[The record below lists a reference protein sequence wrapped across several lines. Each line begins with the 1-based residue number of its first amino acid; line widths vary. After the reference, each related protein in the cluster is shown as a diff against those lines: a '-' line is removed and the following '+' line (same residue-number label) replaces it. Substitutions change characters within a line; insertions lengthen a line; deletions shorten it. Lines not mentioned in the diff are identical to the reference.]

1 MKMSQV
7 LSAKHS
13 IHPLELQ
20 SNSLTTSAMSAKTTA
35 LIVEKCYKT
44 GTKSLT
50 GRLIAPYQRDGVL
63 WMLWRE
69 RQHTGPKGGFLCDE
83 MGLGKTVQTIT
94 TMLGNPKKS
103 TLIVTPKSIISQ
115 WKNEI
120 AKFAPHLKVMLFDGP
135 DRKTNFDE
143 FDVVISPYSLV
154 YKKKD
159 NPDDTPLHGIH
170 WDRII
175 LDEAHEIRNIK
186 SKMNISLSAMKSD
199 IRWLLSG
206 TPVFNTIKDFIAL
219 CRFLGVSRQA
229 VQGDLTN
236 VRKKFVLRRTK
247 EDLSKFN
254 KRLELPPCDFENV
267 EVELLPE
274 EWKLYEAVFN
284 ENQEIVRDLFRNSTN
299 IGMHAMHIL
308 ECLLRSRQTVI
319 HPQIYLN
326 GVAKKKDETP
336 EEWQYSTKKME
347 LLLDMVK
354 KHPNEKT
361 LVFCQFIGEMNL
373 IQEELYQQGIKTYR
387 IDGSVSKDDRD
398 KQVNLFKSGSQGA
411 VFLIQI
417 KAGGQGLNLQEA
429 TRVYITAPSWNP
441 ATELQAIGRSHRTG
455 QTKRVVVRKF
465 IATGPNGVPTIEHS
479 MMELQKAKSIV
490 CSEVLNDPRLTN
502 QIPTKVGGGN
512 LTIRDIK
519 KIFQV

>member
-7 LSAKHS
+7 LSRRRLN
-13 IHPLELQ
+13 PTELTQ
-20 SNSLTTSAMSAKTTA
+20 PTSAMSAKTTA

-44 GTKSLT
+44 GTKNLM

-69 RQHTGPKGGFLCDE
+69 RQHSGPKGGFLCDE

-94 TMLGNPKKS
+94 TILGNPKKS
-103 TLIVTPKSIISQ
+103 TLIVTPKSIITQ
-115 WKNEI
+115 WKTEI
-120 AKFAPHLKVMLFDGP
+120 ARFAPQLKVMLFDGP
-135 DRKTNFDE
+135 GRQTNFQD
-143 FDVVISPYSLV
+143 FDIVIAPYSLT

-159 NPDDTPLHGIH
+159 NPDDTPLHEVH
-170 WDRII
+170 WGRII

-186 SKMNISLSAMKSD
+186 SKMNISLSSMKSE
-199 IRWLLSG
+199 IRWLLTG
-206 TPVFNTIKDFIAL
+206 TPVFNTIKDFIGL
-219 CRFLGVSRQA
+219 CRFLGVSRQK
-229 VQGDLTN
+229 VQGDLAD
-236 VRKKFVLRRTK
+236 VRKTYVKRRTK

-267 EVELLPE
+267 EIEMYPD
-274 EWKLYEAVFN
+274 EWKLYEAVFT
-284 ENQEIVRDLFRNSTN
+284 ENQDIVRDLFRNSTN
-299 IGMHAMHIL
+299 IGMHSMHIL
-308 ECLLRSRQTVI
+308 ECLLRSRQTAI

-326 GVAKKKDETP
+326 GVGKKKDEVP
-336 EEWQYSTKKME
+336 DKWEHATKKIDT
-347 LLLDMVK
+347 LLEMIK
-354 KHPNEKT
+354 EHPGEKT
-361 LVFCQFIGEMNL
+361 LIFCQFIGEMNF

-387 IDGSVSKDDRD
+387 IDGSVNKDERDR
-398 KQVNLFKSGSQGA
+398 QVKLFKSGSQGS

-455 QTKRVVVRKF
+455 QTKKVVVRKL
-465 IATGPNGVPTIEHS
+465 IATGPRGLPSIEHS
-479 MMELQKAKSIV
+479 MMDLQKAKSIV
-490 CSEVLNDPRLTN
+490 CSEVLNDPRLAA

>member
-1 MKMSQV
+1 M
-7 LSAKHS
+7 
-13 IHPLELQ
+13 
-20 SNSLTTSAMSAKTTA
+20 
-35 LIVEKCYKT
+35 IVENCYKT

-69 RQHTGPKGGFLCDE
+69 RQHASPKGGFLCDE

-94 TMLGNPKKS
+94 TMLGNPKRT
-103 TLIVTPKSIISQ
+103 TLIVTPKTIISQ

-120 AKFAPHLKVMLFDGP
+120 SKFAPHLKVMLFDGP
-135 DRKTNFDE
+135 DRNTSFDG
-143 FDVVISPYSLV
+143 FDIVIAPYSLV
-154 YKKKD
+154 YKKKND
-159 NPDDTPLHGIH
+159 PDDTPLHGVH
-170 WDRII
+170 WDRVI

-186 SKMNISLSAMKSD
+186 SKMNISLSAMRSD

-219 CRFLGVSRQA
+219 CRFLGVPRQE

-267 EVELLPE
+267 EVEMLSD
-274 EWKLYEAVFN
+274 EWKLYEAVFS
-284 ENQEIVRDLFRNSTN
+284 ENQDIVRDLFKNSTN
-299 IGMHAMHIL
+299 IGMHSMHIL
-308 ECLLRSRQTVI
+308 ECLLRSRQTAI

-326 GVAKKKDETP
+326 GVGKKKDEVP
-336 EEWQYSTKKME
+336 EKWEYPARKMDM
-347 LLLDMVK
+347 LLDMIK

-398 KQVNLFKSGSQGA
+398 KQVNLFKTGSPGA

-465 IATGPNGVPTIEHS
+465 IATGPGGTPTIEHS
-479 MMELQKAKSIV
+479 MMELQKAKSLV
-490 CSEVLNDPRLTN
+490 CSEVLNDPRLAS
-502 QIPTKVGGGN
+502 QIPTKTGGGN
-512 LTIRDIK
+512 LSIRDIK

>member
-7 LSAKHS
+7 LSR
-13 IHPLELQ
+13 
-20 SNSLTTSAMSAKTTA
+20 NSLTHTTTTSAMSAKITA
-35 LIVEKCYKT
+35 LTVEKCYKT
-44 GTKSLT
+44 GTQSLT

-69 RQHTGPKGGFLCDE
+69 RQHNGHRGGFLCDE

-120 AKFAPHLKVMLFDGP
+120 TKFAPHLKVMLFDGP
-135 DRKTNFDE
+135 ARRTNFDE
-143 FDVVISPYSLV
+143 FDVVIAPYSLV

-159 NPDDTPLHGIH
+159 NPDDTPLHGVH
-170 WDRII
+170 WGRVI

-186 SKMNISLSAMKSD
+186 SKMNISLSAIKSD

-219 CRFLGVSRQA
+219 CRFLGVSRQV

-236 VRKKFVLRRTK
+236 VRNKFVLRRTK
-247 EDLSKFN
+247 ADLSKFN
-254 KRLELPPCDFENV
+254 KRLELPPCDFVNV
-267 EVELLPE
+267 EVEMLPE
-274 EWKLYEAVFN
+274 EWKLYEAVFS
-284 ENQEIVRDLFRNSTN
+284 ENQDIVRELFRNSTN
-299 IGMHAMHIL
+299 IGMHTMHIL
-308 ECLLRSRQTVI
+308 ECLLRSRQTTI

-326 GVAKKKDETP
+326 GVGKKKDEVP
-336 EEWQYSTKKME
+336 EKWEHSTKKLDM
-347 LLLDMVK
+347 LLDMIK
-354 KHPNEKT
+354 EHPDEKT
-361 LVFCQFIGEMNL
+361 LIFCQFIGEMNL
-373 IQEELYQQGIKTYR
+373 IQEDLYQEGIKTYR

-398 KQVNLFKSGSQGA
+398 KQINLFKSVPQGV

-455 QTKRVVVRKF
+455 QTKKVVVRKF
-465 IATGPNGVPTIEHS
+465 IATGPDGAPTIEHS

-490 CSEVLNDPRLTN
+490 CSEVLNDPRLVG
-502 QIPTKVGGGN
+502 QIPTKTGGGN
-512 LTIRDIK
+512 LSIRDIK

>member
-1 MKMSQV
+1 
-7 LSAKHS
+7 
-13 IHPLELQ
+13 
-20 SNSLTTSAMSAKTTA
+20 MSAKT
-35 LIVEKCYKT
+35 ISMVVEKCYKS
-44 GTKSLT
+44 GTKSLN

-69 RQHTGPKGGFLCDE
+69 RQHNGPNGGFLCDE

-103 TLIVTPKSIISQ
+103 TLIVTPKSIITQ

-120 AKFAPHLKVMLFDGP
+120 GKFAPHLRVMLFDGP
-135 DRKTNFDE
+135 GRQTNFAD
-143 FDVVISPYSLV
+143 FDVIIAPYSLT

-159 NPDDTPLHGIH
+159 DPDDTPLHGVQ
-170 WDRII
+170 WGRII

-186 SKMNISLSAMKSD
+186 SKMNISLSAMKAE

-206 TPVFNTIKDFIAL
+206 TPVFNTIKDFIGL
-219 CRFLGVSRQA
+219 CRFLGVPRQA
-229 VQGDLTN
+229 VQGDLSN

-247 EDLSKFN
+247 GDLAKFN

-267 EVELLPE
+267 EVEMHPD
-274 EWKLYEAVFN
+274 EWKLYEAVFT
-284 ENQEIVRDLFRNSTN
+284 ENQDIVRDLFSNSVN
-299 IGMHAMHIL
+299 IGMHSMHML
-308 ECLLRSRQTVI
+308 ECLLRSRQTAI

-326 GVAKKKDETP
+326 GMGKKKDEVA
-336 EEWQYSTKKME
+336 EKWEHETKKIDT
-347 LLLDMVK
+347 LVDMVK
-354 KHPNEKT
+354 QHPSEKT
-361 LVFCQFIGEMNL
+361 LVFCQFVSEMNL
-373 IQEELYQQGIKTYR
+373 IQDELYNQGVKTYR

-398 KQVNLFKSGSQGA
+398 KQIVLFKSGCAGC

-455 QTKRVVVRKF
+455 QTQKVVVRKF
-465 IATGPNGVPTIEHS
+465 IATGPGGAPTIEHS

-490 CSEVLNDPRLTN
+490 CSEVLNDPRLVS
-502 QIPTKVGGGN
+502 QIPTRAGGGGN

>member
-7 LSAKHS
+7 
-13 IHPLELQ
+13 PTPPT
-20 SNSLTTSAMSAKTTA
+20 LTKPTSAMSAKTTA

-44 GTKSLT
+44 GTKNLT

-69 RQHTGPKGGFLCDE
+69 RQHTGPRGGFLCDE

-94 TMLGNPKKS
+94 TILGNPKTS
-103 TLIVTPKSIISQ
+103 TLIVTPKSIITQ
-115 WKNEI
+115 WKTEI

-135 DRKTNFDE
+135 GRKTNFQE
-143 FDVVISPYSLV
+143 FDIVIAPYSLTYV
-154 YKKKD
+154 KKGE
-159 NPDDTPLHGIH
+159 PGDTPLHGVH
-170 WDRII
+170 WGRII

-186 SKMNISLSAMKSD
+186 SKMNISLSSMKSE
-199 IRWLLSG
+199 IRWLLTG
-206 TPVFNTIKDFIAL
+206 TPIFNTIKDFIGL
-219 CRFLGVSRQA
+219 CRFLGVPRQA
-229 VQGDLTN
+229 VQGDLTR
-236 VRKKFVLRRTK
+236 VRNTYVKRRTK

-267 EVELLPE
+267 EIEMYPE
-274 EWKLYEAVFN
+274 EWKLYEAVFT
-284 ENQEIVRDLFRNSTN
+284 ENQDIVRDLFRNSNN
-299 IGMHAMHIL
+299 IGMHSMHIL
-308 ECLLRSRQTVI
+308 ECLLRSRQTAI

-326 GVAKKKDETP
+326 GVGKKKDEVP
-336 EEWQYSTKKME
+336 DKWEHPTKKIDT
-347 LLLDMVK
+347 LLEMIQE
-354 KHPNEKT
+354 HPNEKT
-361 LVFCQFIGEMNL
+361 LIFCQFIGEMNL
-373 IQEELYQQGIKTYR
+373 IQEELYQQGIKTCR
-387 IDGSVSKDDRD
+387 IDGSVNKDDRD
-398 KQVNLFKSGSQGA
+398 KQIKLFKSGPQGA

-455 QTKRVVVRKF
+455 QTKKVVVRKL
-465 IATGPNGVPTIEHS
+465 IAVGPRDLPSIEHS

-490 CSEVLNDPRLTN
+490 CSEVLNDPRLAS
-502 QIPTKVGGGN
+502 QIPTKTGGGN

>member
-7 LSAKHS
+7 LSRRRLN
-13 IHPLELQ
+13 PTELTQ
-20 SNSLTTSAMSAKTTA
+20 PTSAMSAKTTA

-44 GTKSLT
+44 GTKNLM

-69 RQHTGPKGGFLCDE
+69 RQHSGPRGGFLCDE

-94 TMLGNPKKS
+94 TILGNPKKS
-103 TLIVTPKSIISQ
+103 TLIVTPKSIITQ
-115 WKNEI
+115 WKTEI
-120 AKFAPHLKVMLFDGP
+120 ARFAPQLKVMLFDGP
-135 DRKTNFDE
+135 GRQTNFQD
-143 FDVVISPYSLV
+143 FDIVIAPYSLT

-170 WDRII
+170 WGRII

-186 SKMNISLSAMKSD
+186 SKMNVSLSSMKSE
-199 IRWLLSG
+199 IRWLLTG
-206 TPVFNTIKDFIAL
+206 TPIFNTIKDFIGL
-219 CRFLGVSRQA
+219 CRFLGVSRQK
-229 VQGDLTN
+229 VQGDLAD
-236 VRKKFVLRRTK
+236 VRKTYVKRRTK

-267 EVELLPE
+267 EIEMYPD
-274 EWKLYEAVFN
+274 EWKLYEAVFT
-284 ENQEIVRDLFRNSTN
+284 ENQDIVRDLFRNSTN
-299 IGMHAMHIL
+299 IGMHSMHIL
-308 ECLLRSRQTVI
+308 ECLLRSRQTAI

-326 GVAKKKDETP
+326 GVGKKKDEVP
-336 EEWQYSTKKME
+336 DKWEHATKKIDT
-347 LLLDMVK
+347 LLEMIK
-354 KHPNEKT
+354 EHPDEKS
-361 LVFCQFIGEMNL
+361 LIFCQFIGEMNL
-373 IQEELYQQGIKTYR
+373 IQEELYQRDIKTYR
-387 IDGSVSKDDRD
+387 IDGSVNKDERDR
-398 KQVNLFKSGSQGA
+398 QVNLFKSGTRGS

-429 TRVYITAPSWNP
+429 PRVYITAPSWNP

-455 QTKRVVVRKF
+455 QTKKVVVRKL
-465 IATGPNGVPTIEHS
+465 IATGPKGLPSIEHS
-479 MMELQKAKSIV
+479 MMDLQKSKSLV
-490 CSEVLNDPRLTN
+490 CSEVLNDPRLAA

-512 LTIRDIK
+512 LSIRDIK

>member
-1 MKMSQV
+1 
-7 LSAKHS
+7 
-13 IHPLELQ
+13 
-20 SNSLTTSAMSAKTTA
+20 MSAKTTA
-35 LIVEKCYKT
+35 LIVERCYKT
-44 GTKSLT
+44 GTRSLT

-69 RQHTGPKGGFLCDE
+69 RQHAGPKGGFLCDE

-103 TLIVTPKSIISQ
+103 TLIVTPKSIINQ

-120 AKFAPHLKVMLFDGP
+120 ARFAPQLKVMLFDGP
-135 DRKTNFDE
+135 DRQTNFQD
-143 FDVVISPYSLV
+143 FDIVIAPYSLV
-154 YKKKD
+154 YNKKD
-159 NPDDTPLHGIH
+159 NPDDTPLHEVH
-170 WDRII
+170 WGRII

-186 SKMNISLSAMKSD
+186 SKMNISLSSMKSE
-199 IRWLLSG
+199 IRWLLTG
-206 TPVFNTIKDFIAL
+206 TPVFNTIKDFIGL
-219 CRFLGVSRQA
+219 CRFLGVSRQK
-229 VQGDLTN
+229 VQGDLVN
-236 VRKKFVLRRTK
+236 VRKTYVMRRTK

-267 EVELLPE
+267 EAELLPE
-274 EWKLYEAVFN
+274 EWKLYEAVFS

-299 IGMHAMHIL
+299 IGMHTMHIL
-308 ECLLRSRQTVI
+308 ECLLRSRQIAI

-326 GVAKKKDETP
+326 GVAKKKDETS
-336 EEWQYSTKKME
+336 EGWQYSSKKME
-347 LLLDMVK
+347 LLLDMLK
-354 KHPNEKT
+354 GHPNEKT

-373 IQEELYQQGIKTYR
+373 IQEELYQQGTKTYR
-387 IDGSVSKDDRD
+387 IDGSVNKDERD
-398 KQVNLFKSGSQGA
+398 KQVTLFKSGPPGS

-465 IATGPNGVPTIEHS
+465 IATGPGGAPTIEHS
-479 MMELQKAKSIV
+479 MMELQKAKSVV
-490 CSEVLNDPRLTN
+490 CSEVLNDPRLTG

-512 LTIRDIK
+512 ITIRDIK

>member
-1 MKMSQV
+1 MKMSEETTPKILDK
-7 LSAKHS
+7 LSK
-13 IHPLELQ
+13 
-20 SNSLTTSAMSAKTTA
+20 SAMSAKTTSM
-35 LIVEKCYKT
+35 IVETCYKT
-44 GTKSLT
+44 GTKSLK

-83 MGLGKTVQTIT
+83 MGLGKTIQTIT
-94 TMLGNPKKS
+94 TMLGNPKKAS
-103 TLIVTPKSIISQ
+103 LIVTPKSIITQ
-115 WKNEI
+115 WKTEI
-120 AKFAPHLKVMLFDGP
+120 ERFAPNLKVMLFDGP
-135 DRKTNFDE
+135 GRKTNFED
-143 FDVVISPYSLV
+143 FDVVIAPYSLT

-159 NPDDTPLHGIH
+159 NPDDTPLHGVK

-186 SKMNISLSAMKSD
+186 SKMNISLSAMKSE

-219 CRFLGVSRQA
+219 GRFLGVSRQA
-229 VQGDLTN
+229 VQGDLSN

-247 EDLSKFN
+247 EDLAKFN

-267 EVELLPE
+267 EAEMLPA
-274 EWKLYEAVFN
+274 EWKLYEAVFT
-284 ENQEIVRDLFRNSTN
+284 ENQDIVRDLFKNSIN
-299 IGMHAMHIL
+299 IGMHSMHIL
-308 ECLLRSRQTVI
+308 ECLLRSRQTAI
-319 HPQIYLN
+319 HPQIYLD
-326 GVAKKKDETP
+326 GVAKKKEECP
-336 EEWQYSTKKME
+336 EKWEHETKKIGM
-347 LLLDMVK
+347 LIDMVK
-354 KHPNEKT
+354 EHPDEKT

-373 IQEELYQQGIKTYR
+373 IQEELYQGNIKTYR

-398 KQVNLFKSGSQGA
+398 KQISLFKSGSQGS
-411 VFLIQI
+411 VFIIQI

-465 IATGPNGVPTIEHS
+465 IATGPSGEPTIEHS
-479 MMELQKAKSIV
+479 MMELQKAKSLV
-490 CSEVLNDPRLTN
+490 CSEVLDDPRLAS
-502 QIPTKVGGGN
+502 QIPTKTGGGN

>member
-1 MKMSQV
+1 MSQV
-7 LSAKHS
+7 PTPPA
-13 IHPLELQ
+13 
-20 SNSLTTSAMSAKTTA
+20 LTKPTSAMSAKTTA

-44 GTKSLT
+44 GTKNLS

-69 RQHTGPKGGFLCDE
+69 RQHSGPKGGFLCDE

-94 TMLGNPKKS
+94 TILGNPKKS
-103 TLIVTPKSIISQ
+103 TLIVTPKSIITQ
-115 WKNEI
+115 WKTEI

-135 DRKTNFDE
+135 GRKTNFQE
-143 FDVVISPYSLV
+143 FDIVIAPYSLTYV
-154 YKKKD
+154 KKGE
-159 NPDDTPLHGIH
+159 PGDTPLHQVAWG
-170 WDRII
+170 RII

-186 SKMNISLSAMKSD
+186 TKMNISLSSMKSE
-199 IRWLLSG
+199 IRWLLTG
-206 TPVFNTIKDFIAL
+206 TPIFNTIKDFIGL
-219 CRFLGVSRQA
+219 CRFLGVSRQR
-229 VQGDLTN
+229 VQGDLAN
-236 VRKKFVLRRTK
+236 VRKTYVKRRTK

-267 EVELLPE
+267 EIEMYPE
-274 EWKLYEAVFN
+274 EWKLYEAVFT
-284 ENQEIVRDLFRNSTN
+284 ENQDIVRDLFRNSNN
-299 IGMHAMHIL
+299 IGMHSMHIL
-308 ECLLRSRQTVI
+308 ECLLRSRQTAI

-326 GVAKKKDETP
+326 GVGKKKDEVP
-336 EEWQYSTKKME
+336 DKWEHATKKIDT
-347 LLLDMVK
+347 LLEMIQE
-354 KHPNEKT
+354 HPNEKT

-387 IDGSVSKDDRD
+387 IDGSVNKDDRD
-398 KQVNLFKSGSQGA
+398 SQIKLFKSGSQGS

-429 TRVYITAPSWNP
+429 TRVYITSPSWNP

-455 QTKRVVVRKF
+455 QTKKVVVRKL
-465 IATGPNGVPTIEHS
+465 IATGPRDLPSIEHS

-490 CSEVLNDPRLTN
+490 CSEVLNDPRLAG
-502 QIPTKVGGGN
+502 QIPTKTGGGN